1 LNVTNG
7 PVLADYP
14 QSSIAGG
21 RPLLSVSSEA
31 TSNLAFQNGPQR
43 AERSHQSPAND
54 VFDVLVG
61 QNTAPNPAPA
71 PPPAPSPRRSDEP
84 PPAEAAPAANSPP
97 PPPPGNDATR
107 GTNAD
112 TPPPANKNANGP
124 ADGGADQSQAAKTAG
139 TKDDSAKTTDQQT
152 SGNTPAVDPTI
163 LAQQATVTTPVPAAL
178 SVNTAPTN
186 VAAAPTSGGSTPPL
200 AIAAAAIAAT
210 SQTLSGQVTTPPQ
223 GTTDSGSGPTAPTS
237 GPTAATTPAL
247 SAPGIKV
254 AASVASSAADAS
266 PVISQARQ
274 FGTAPANT
282 ATLTG
287 AVAASAPV
295 APKSTSGKTSA
306 SPVVTDSPDDADPTA
321 TNAPAIVPQNS
332 QQQPPAATG
341 KADAANAAATL
352 ATSDAAASPP
362 SPLSAHEHVPAA
374 NVGHPLTETADPAAQ
389 ALGALQPQ
397 ANSATAPATG
407 GALNVTT
414 AASGPVPLSGLALE
428 IAASIKSGKSRFEI
442 RLDPADLG
450 RIDVRIDIDRNGQV
464 TSHLTVE
471 KPETLSI
478 LRQDAPQLQ
487 RALDDAGVKTGSGGL
502 QFSLRDQSSSGQNNG
517 GDSRPNA
524 QRLIIADEDILPASV
539 AGRSYGRSLA
549 ASGGVDIRV

>member
-71 PPPAPSPRRSDEP
+71 PPPAPLPRRSDEP

-107 GTNAD
+107 GTDAG
-112 TPPPANKNANGP
+112 TPPANKNANGP

-341 KADAANAAATL
+341 KADAAATL

>member
-107 GTNAD
+107 GTDAG
-112 TPPPANKNANGP
+112 TPPANKNANGP

-210 SQTLSGQVTTPPQ
+210 SQTLSGQVTTPPP

-362 SPLSAHEHVPAA
+362 SPLSAHEHVPSA

>member
-1 LNVTNG
+1 M
-7 PVLADYP
+7 
-14 QSSIAGG
+14 
-21 RPLLSVSSEA
+21 LSVSSEA

-84 PPAEAAPAANSPP
+84 PPAEAAPVANSPP

-107 GTNAD
+107 GTDAD
-112 TPPPANKNANGP
+112 TPPANKNANGP
-124 ADGGADQSQAAKTAG
+124 ADGGADQSQVAKTAG

-163 LAQQATVTTPVPAAL
+163 LAQQAIVTTPVPAAL

-295 APKSTSGKTSA
+295 APKSTSGKTFA
-306 SPVVTDSPDDADPTA
+306 SPVVTDGSDDADPTA

>member
-107 GTNAD
+107 GTDAG
-112 TPPPANKNANGP
+112 TPPANKNANGP

-210 SQTLSGQVTTPPQ
+210 SQTLSGQVTTPPP